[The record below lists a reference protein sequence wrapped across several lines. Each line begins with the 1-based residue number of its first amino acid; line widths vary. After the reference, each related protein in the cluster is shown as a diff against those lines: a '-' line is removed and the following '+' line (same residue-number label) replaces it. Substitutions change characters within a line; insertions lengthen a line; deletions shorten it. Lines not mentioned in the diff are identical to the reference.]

1 MAIKICC
8 LVKNNSFQISW
19 TILISKCV
27 EKSIFYPEYFHCNI
41 SEYFHWNIAKYFL
54 WNISILNIST
64 DMFLSF
70 RIEFRN
76 ISTDVWNFY
85 IITQN
90 QNYKTLCCRI
100 FHRNIEENRKH
111 VKCFYASCSRVT
123 RLEAC
128 TIQLYHMATNVQGYF
143 SVIAA

>member
-1 MAIKICC
+1 MTIKKSC

-41 SEYFHWNIAKYFL
+41 AEYFHWNIAKYCL

-76 ISTDVWNFY
+76 ISTDVWNFVD

-111 VKCFYASCSRVT
+111 VNLAQEWQGWKHV
-123 RLEAC
+123 
-128 TIQLYHMATNVQGYF
+128 LYNYIIWPQMSKAIVQCDCCV
-143 SVIAA
+143 S